1 MPRIPGM
8 RCSLISLA
16 ALIAAIVAAS
26 ASAGGLPVQM
36 TPVATRLWVVGDSGV
51 QVVDTTTGAVQRGP
65 GTTYPYATNVAWL
78 GNTIW
83 IASITNGYLAG
94 AVQSFDART
103 GSPLSSSIRDRH
115 AAVYA
120 LDASGNTLWA
130 WFGSPKAPNHSTLV
144 RLTTANT
151 KPRRFQ
157 LQGRPGWMV
166 ATPKGLWLSDGKTLR
181 TFGRFGTSAQA
192 IANAPV
198 PSAPLVYG
206 DGGVW
211 LVSGRTATRYD
222 IATHRP
228 GARVHSQQAIVLA
241 AASRQAL
248 WLVTQ
253 KGSNAWLLVM
263 TPQGRITRSRSLA
276 FVPTDIQSAHGH
288 LWLGK
293 GGSSPAL
300 VELDARSLQQE
311 RSVPLG

>member
-1 MPRIPGM
+1 M
-8 RCSLISLA
+8 RCSLIVLS
-16 ALIAAIVAAS
+16 ALIAAVVAAS
-26 ASAGGLPVQM
+26 ASAGGVPVQI
-36 TPVATRLWVVGDSGV
+36 TRVATRLWVVSDSGV

-94 AVQSFDART
+94 AVESFSART
-103 GSPLSSSIRDRH
+103 GARLSSSIRDRH

-120 LDASGNTLWA
+120 LGASGDTLWA
-130 WFGSPKAPNHSTLV
+130 WFASPKTPNHSTLV
-144 RLTTANT
+144 RLTTANAR
-151 KPRRFQ
+151 PRRFL

-181 TFGRFGTSAQA
+181 TFGRFGTSAQT

-198 PSAPLVYG
+198 PSAPLAYG

-222 IATHRP
+222 IATRRP
-228 GARVHSQQAIVLA
+228 GARVHSQQPIVLA
-241 AASRQAL
+241 AASRQVL

-253 KGSNAWLLVM
+253 KGSHARLLAM
-263 TPQGRITRSRSLA
+263 TPPGRITRSRSLA
-276 FVPTDIQSAHGH
+276 FLPTDIHSAHDH

-293 GGSSPAL
+293 SGRSPAL

-311 RSVPLG
+311 RSIPLG